1 MKAAVIAGERGHR
14 VVLCESASRLGG
26 QALLARMLPGRD
38 EFGSLVTN
46 LEHELA
52 HAGVDVRLRTA
63 VDRRLVET
71 MAPDAVIIA
80 TGARPYLPEIEGRES
95 AHVVGAS
102 AVLKDEAIVGSRVV
116 VADWRCDWIGM
127 GLAEKLALAG
137 RHVRLAVNGVH
148 AGQNLQMYLRDHWAA
163 KLHRLGV
170 EVIPYARIYGVDETT
185 AYFMHSVSGEA
196 ITCDNVDTTILALG
210 HAPETALEA
219 EIGGLGVRVEMAGD
233 CLSPRSAEEAIYEGM
248 LAGRAV

>member
-1 MKAAVIAGERGHR
+1 
-14 VVLCESASRLGG
+14 LGG
-26 QALLARMLPGRD
+26 EALLAQMLPGRG
-38 EFGSLVTN
+38 EFGSLITN

-52 HAGVDVRLRTA
+52 DAGVDVRLGTA

-71 MAPDAVIIA
+71 IAPDALIIA

-95 AHVVGAS
+95 AHVVDAW
-102 AVLKDEAIVGSRVV
+102 AVLKDEANVGSRVV

-170 EVIPYARIYGVDETT
+170 EVIPYTRLYGVDETT
-185 AYFMHSVSGEA
+185 AYFMYSVSGEA

-219 EIGGLGVRVEMAGD
+219 EIAGLGVRVEMAGD
-233 CLSPRSAEEAIYEGM
+233 CRSPRSAEEAIYEGM